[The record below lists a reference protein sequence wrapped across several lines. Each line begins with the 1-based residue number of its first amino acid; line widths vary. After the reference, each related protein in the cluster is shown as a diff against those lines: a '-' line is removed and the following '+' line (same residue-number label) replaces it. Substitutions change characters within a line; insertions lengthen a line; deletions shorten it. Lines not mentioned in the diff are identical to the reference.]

1 MLTQLTKSGVKLL
14 DYKYSGEI
22 AAGITGALGLAQATL
37 ADTPGSNFA
46 GGIMFGAAGLWCVKR
61 IWNVWAQDRHRVP
74 ELYEYALDNYWFQ
87 SAGLADEPINPPLKG
102 RHSADIVIIGGGY
115 TGLSCALHLKE
126 RFADKEIILLE
137 GARCGYG
144 ASGRNG
150 GFCNPGFPSLQE
162 SVDKIGP
169 QAARQAFDVTMYG
182 MERIRAMA
190 SAYGLECDL
199 EENGLLEVAFN
210 DIQVKS
216 LYKLLHRYEAMDLE
230 ASILEGAALQDEVK
244 SPRFRAALKVSF
256 GGILDPAKLARG
268 MKRAAEQIGVRIYE
282 GTVVLRADTG
292 KVHRIVTEQGEV
304 QAPDMVLG
312 LNGYA
317 EKLGF
322 FKNRIIPMGDYI
334 IATEPLTPQQ
344 WESIGWQN
352 RQGISDLRSLFNY
365 FRPTKDG
372 RIVFGGGDVVYYTGD
387 GLSSGNHKTAIA
399 KLRQDL
405 LTTFPQLDG
414 INIEHAWGGT
424 LGMSADVTPSIGKM
438 GDHGNIYYGVA
449 YNGEG
454 VVMAQTAGRIITD
467 LMAGEKTEFSDFML
481 TNREIGYAGPQAFRS
496 LPIKVYLWYLQN
508 FEQSR
513 Y

>member
-1 MLTQLTKSGVKLL
+1 MLTQLTKSGAKLL
-14 DYKYSGEI
+14 DHKYSGEI
-22 AAGITGALGLAQATL
+22 AAGTVGLLGLAQATL
-37 ADTPGSNFA
+37 SDSPGVNFA
-46 GGIMFGAAGLWCVKR
+46 GGIMVGAAGMWGAKR
-61 IWNVWAQDRHRVP
+61 VWDAWNRDRHRVP

-102 RHSADIVIIGGGY
+102 KHSVDIVIIGGGY

-126 RFADKEIILLE
+126 RFAHKEIILLE
-137 GARCGYG
+137 GARYGYG

-150 GFCNPGFPSLQE
+150 GFCNPGFPSLLE
-162 SVDKIGP
+162 SIDKIGP
-169 QAARQAFDVTMYG
+169 RAARQAFDLTMYG
-182 MERIRAMA
+182 MERIKSMA
-190 SAYGLECDL
+190 ATHGLECDL
-199 EENGLLEVAFN
+199 EESGLLEVAFN
-210 DIQVKS
+210 DTQVKS
-216 LYKLLHRYEAMDLE
+216 LYKLLRSYESMGLE

-244 SPRFRAALKVSF
+244 SPRFRAALKLPY

-268 MKRAAEQIGVRIYE
+268 MKRAAEQIGVKIYE
-282 GTVVLRADTG
+282 GSVVLRADTG

-304 QAPDMVLG
+304 RAPDMVLG

-334 IATEPLTPQQ
+334 IATEPLTAQQ
-344 WESIGWQN
+344 WESIGWRN

-399 KLRQDL
+399 NLRKDL
-405 LTTFPQLDG
+405 FTTFPQLEG
-414 INIEHAWGGT
+414 IKIGHAWGGT

-454 VVMAQTAGRIITD
+454 VVMAQTAGRIIAD
-467 LMAGEKTEFSDFML
+467 LMAGEKTEFTDFML
-481 TNREIGYAGPQAFRS
+481 TNGEIGYAGPQAFRS
-496 LPIKVYLWYLQN
+496 LPIRAYLWYLRN
-508 FEQSR
+508 FQQSR